1 MRDLSEERDLEEE
14 EEMLHGFVGWVM
26 FKYWE

>member
-1 MRDLSEERDLEEE
+1 MRDLSEERDLEE